1 MALSRRTFL
10 AASAASGLTPLMPG
24 LNVAFGADGVSDIK
38 SGNQVLVFLF
48 LRFGMDG
55 LSMIAPAED
64 GAYRDN
70 RPTLALTTSG
80 AGAAPYLDIHQGVP
94 FFINP
99 AARQLK
105 AMYDAKTLAV
115 VHAAGVPTDLRS
127 HFEVQVMVGQG
138 VGRTEAAPSG
148 HGWLARHLLAK
159 DTLRSDFSAVS
170 DGIGMTTSLEGLGGT
185 LSFSNLAGLGGAL
198 YGRFADAIAAMHPGD
213 SPLEL
218 SVQKAVRVAAAVR
231 ERANAIPAGS
241 AGGNYTYGPL
251 SNVLRPLAQVIKM
264 DVGVELATAD
274 FLGWDHHEYQI
285 NDFPRQA
292 AELGNALFAFNEDLG
307 DHAKRVTVV
316 MMTEFGRRVRENANN
331 GTDHGAGA
339 VMLIQGAGVNGGK
352 MYGDWPGLKENQLD
366 QGDLAVTTDYRRV
379 LSEALVKRQGQTAI
393 DNVFPTVPYSPLGV
407 FS

>member
-1 MALSRRTFL
+1 MTLSRRTFL
-10 AASAASGLTPLMPG
+10 ATSAVSGLTPLMPG
-24 LNVAFGADGVSDIK
+24 LNVAFGADPDIK
-38 SGNQVLVFLF
+38 SGNQVLIFLF

-55 LSMIAPAED
+55 LSLIVPADD

-70 RPTLALTTSG
+70 RPTLGLSSSG
-80 AGAAPYLDIHQGVP
+80 VGAAPYLDTHQGVP

-105 AMYDAKTLAV
+105 TMYDAKTLAV
-115 VHAAGVPTDLRS
+115 IHAAGVPTELRS

-138 VGRTEAAPSG
+138 VGRTETAPKG
-148 HGWLARHLLAK
+148 TGWLARHLLAK
-159 DTLRSDFSAVS
+159 NSERSDFSAVS
-170 DGIGMTTSLEGLGGT
+170 DGTGMTTSLEGLGGT
-185 LSFSNLAGLGGAL
+185 LSFSNLATLGGAL
-198 YGRFADAIAAMHPGD
+198 YGRFADAITAMHPGN
-213 SPLEL
+213 SPLEQ

-231 ERANAIPAGS
+231 EKAQAIPVGAS
-241 AGGNYTYGPL
+241 GGNYTYGAL

-274 FLGWDHHEYQI
+274 FLGWDHHEYQG
-285 NDFPRQA
+285 NSFPQQA
-292 AELGNALFAFNEDLG
+292 GELGNALFAFNEDLG
-307 DHAKRVTVV
+307 EHAKRVTVV

-339 VMLIQGAGVNGGK
+339 VMLVQGAGVNGGK
-352 MYGDWPGLKENQLD
+352 MYGDWPGLKDNQLD

-379 LSEALVKRQGQTAI
+379 LAEALVKRQGQTAVET
-393 DNVFPTVPYSPLGV
+393 VFPTVAYSPLGV

>member
-1 MALSRRTFL
+1 MTFSRRSFL
-10 AASAASGLTPLMPG
+10 ATAAAGGLTPLMPG
-24 LNVAFGADGVSDIK
+24 LNVAFADTARDIA

-55 LSMIAPAED
+55 LSLIAPAED

-70 RPTLALTTSG
+70 RPTIALTTGG
-80 AGAAPYLDIHQGVP
+80 AGAAPYLDTYQGVP

-115 VHAAGVPTDLRS
+115 VHAAGVPTELRS

-138 VGRTEAAPSG
+138 VGRTEAAPKG
-148 HGWLARHLLAK
+148 QGWLARHLLAK
-159 DTLRSDFSAVS
+159 NTARSDFSAVS
-170 DGIGMTTSLEGLGGT
+170 DGAGMTTSLDGLGGT

-198 YGRFADAIAAMHPGD
+198 YGRFADAISAMHAGD
-213 SPLEL
+213 SPLEQ

-231 ERANAIPAGS
+231 EKANAIPAGPPN
-241 AGGNYTYGPL
+241 GNYTYGGL

-274 FLGWDHHEYQI
+274 FLGWDHHEFLS
-285 NDFPRQA
+285 NAFPLQA
-292 AELGNALFAFNEDLG
+292 AELGNALFAFNDDLG
-307 DHAKRVTVV
+307 QHAKRVTVV

-339 VMLIQGAGVNGGK
+339 VMLVQGAGVNGGK
-352 MYGDWPGLKENQLD
+352 MYGDWPGLKESQLD

-379 LSEALVKRQGQTAI
+379 LAEILVKRQGQTAVES
-393 DNVFPTVPYSPLGV
+393 VFPTVPYSPLGV
-407 FS
+407 VS

>member
-1 MALSRRTFL
+1 MTFSRRTFL

-24 LNVAFGADGVSDIK
+24 LNVAFGADAAPDIK

-55 LSMIAPAED
+55 LSLIAPADD

-70 RPTLALTTSG
+70 RPTIGLTTSG
-80 AGAAPYLDIHQGVP
+80 AGAAPYLGTHQGVP

-105 AMYDAKTLAV
+105 TMYDAKSLAV

-138 VGRTEAAPSG
+138 VGRTEAAPKG
-148 HGWLARHLLAK
+148 TGWLARHLLAK
-159 DTLRSDFSAVS
+159 DTARSDFSAVS
-170 DGIGMTTSLEGLGGT
+170 DGTGLTTSLEGLGGT

-198 YGRFADAIAAMHPGD
+198 TGRFADAIAAMHPGD

-218 SVQKAVRVAAAVR
+218 SVQKAMRVAATVR
-231 ERANAIPAGS
+231 QKANAIPAGAS
-241 AGGNYTYGPL
+241 GGNYTYGPL

-274 FLGWDHHEYQI
+274 FLGWDHHEYLI
-285 NDFPRQA
+285 NAFPQQA
-292 AELGNALFAFNEDLG
+292 GELGNALFAFNEDLG
-307 DHAKRVTVV
+307 EHSRRVTVV

-352 MYGDWPGLKENQLD
+352 MYGDWPGLKDSQLD

-379 LSEALVKRQGQTAI
+379 LAEALVKRQGQSAI
-393 DNVFPTVPYSPLGV
+393 ESVFPTVPYSPLGV